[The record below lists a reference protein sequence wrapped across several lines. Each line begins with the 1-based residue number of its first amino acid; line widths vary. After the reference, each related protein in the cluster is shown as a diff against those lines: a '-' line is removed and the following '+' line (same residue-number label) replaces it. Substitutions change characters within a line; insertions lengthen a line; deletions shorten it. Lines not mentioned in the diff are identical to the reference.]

1 MYKLTDCI
9 TVFFARLTKEIY
21 RTTTYKYSCESSAL
35 FIEGVSAPKSTPK
48 SKGYIYSWSPSLPQK
63 VD

>member
-9 TVFFARLTKEIY
+9 VVIFARLTTEIY
-21 RTTTYKYSCESSAL
+21 RTTTYKYCCESSAL
-35 FIEGVSAPKSTPK
+35 FIEEVSATLHLNRKVTL
-48 SKGYIYSWSPSLPQK
+48 INDLPSLPQK